1 MAEQAV
7 IFTLG
12 EEEYGM
18 PIEVVREIT
27 HFREVRS
34 IPQAPPYFHGLINIR
49 GQAVPLINLH
59 IRLDIGNNSGFGTNE
74 AENNSFALITEVN
87 KKSVGFEV
95 DKVLEVL
102 TLDNVI
108 PPPPLI
114 KAPYIRGLVN
124 LPDRIIILII
134 PEFILEEGDL
144 GILNDLV

>member
-59 IRLDIGNNSGFGTNE
+59 IRLDIGNNSGFGTDE
-74 AENNSFALITEVN
+74 AENNSFALKPSEQEVI
-87 KKSVGFEV
+87 GFEV
-95 DKVLEVL
+95 DKVWKY
-102 TLDNVI
+102 DF
-108 PPPPLI
+108 
-114 KAPYIRGLVN
+114 R
-124 LPDRIIILII
+124 
-134 PEFILEEGDL
+134 
-144 GILNDLV
+144 